1 MEILLAE
8 KKRRL
13 EAKASVIQFNPDEYC
28 FDKQL
33 EFIADESKRKVACN
47 SRRSG
52 KTVTCAVHLV
62 HTAVTLKGVNC
73 LYITLSRL
81 NAKRIIWRELCD
93 LNARFKLHAKENL
106 SELTLEFLNG
116 SRIYLAGAS
125 DESEIEKFRGMA
137 LKLVYID
144 EAQAFKSY
152 LERLIHEVLS
162 PALYDYDGELCLI
175 GTPPPV
181 CAGVFFDAYHQKEGY
196 KGFKPFHWTIFDN
209 PFIEKKSGKTVEALI
224 NADLE
229 AKGLPRE
236 HPTIQREIYG
246 RFVEDSSALVYQYDE
261 TRNLLDED
269 PNHYSASRCYFSI
282 GVDLG
287 FDDADAI
294 IVWQWRE
301 HDPTLRLVYEFKKS
315 KLSLTELAAI
325 LTDLQA
331 KYPNARKV
339 IDTGGLGK
347 KITEELVTRYKIH
360 LEPAE
365 KVRKMEY
372 IALMNED
379 LRKGLIK
386 VPKGSKLLEEWRL
399 LQWDR
404 DFNPPKIDERFEDHL
419 CFVDGTMIATTKN
432 ALEIESLRVGDMV
445 KGKEREQRV
454 VATMAREA
462 ETILLTFSNKTQLA
476 CTPDHPF
483 YTTHGLIKAKDL
495 THERCFTVNGSVT
508 LEASEPLGKK
518 VVYNITCEPDHH
530 YYANGFLVSN
540 CDAALYSYREARH
553 YTAKPKVVKP
563 TIDSDAHI
571 RQHWDKLAKAN
582 AKKIKANWWE
592 K

>member
-8 KKRRL
+8 KRRRRA
-13 EAKASVIQFNPDEYC
+13 AKASIIHFHPSEYC

-33 EFIADESKRKVACN
+33 EFIAHPSKRKVACN

-52 KTVTCAVHLV
+52 KTVTCAVHLI
-62 HTAVTLKGVNC
+62 HTAVTLPNVNC

-93 LNARFKLHAKENL
+93 LNKTFRLEAKENL
-106 SELTLEFLNG
+106 TELSLEFLNG

-125 DESEIEKFRGMA
+125 DEAEIEKFRGMA

-162 PALYDYDGELCLI
+162 PALYDHDGEMCLI

-181 CAGVFFDAYHQKEGY
+181 CAGVFFDAYHQKTGY
-196 KGFKPFHWTIFDN
+196 KGFTPFHWTIFDN
-209 PFIEKKSGKTVEALI
+209 PFIEQKSGKTVEELI
-224 NADLE
+224 RADLE
-229 AKGLPRE
+229 QKGLPRE

-246 RFVEDSSALVYQYDE
+246 RFVEDKSALVFDFDE
-261 TRNLLDED
+261 TRNLYRKDTD
-269 PNHYSASRCYFSI
+269 STSSARRYFSI

-287 FDDADAI
+287 FDDADA
-294 IVWQWRE
+294 VVCWEWRE

-315 KLSLTELAAI
+315 KLTLTELAAI
-325 LTDLQA
+325 LADLQIQ
-331 KYPNARKV
+331 YPNAKKV

-347 KITEELVTRYKIH
+347 KITEELIARYKIH

-365 KVRKMEY
+365 KIRKLEY

-386 VPKGSKLLEEWRL
+386 VPEGSKLIEEWRL

-404 DFNPPKIDERFEDHL
+404 DFNPPKIDERFENHL
-419 CFVDGTMIATTKN
+419 
-432 ALEIESLRVGDMV
+432 S
-445 KGKEREQRV
+445 
-454 VATMAREA
+454 
-462 ETILLTFSNKTQLA
+462 
-476 CTPDHPF
+476 
-483 YTTHGLIKAKDL
+483 
-495 THERCFTVNGSVT
+495 
-508 LEASEPLGKK
+508 
-518 VVYNITCEPDHH
+518 
-530 YYANGFLVSN
+530 
-540 CDAALYSYREARH
+540 DAALYSWREARH
-553 YTAKPKVVKP
+553 YTAKAKVVKP
-563 TIDSDAHI
+563 GIDSNEHM
-571 RQHWDKLAKAN
+571 RQYWDQQSKKHAKKAN
-582 AKKIKANWWE
+582 ANWWE